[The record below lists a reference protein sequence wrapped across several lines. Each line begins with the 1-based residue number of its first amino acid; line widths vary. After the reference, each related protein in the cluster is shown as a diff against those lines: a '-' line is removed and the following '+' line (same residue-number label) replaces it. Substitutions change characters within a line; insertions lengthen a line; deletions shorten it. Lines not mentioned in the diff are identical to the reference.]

1 MSEVKKCP
9 KCSGIMVRGLGENL
23 GLAFGCTRTE
33 PKKPEDLPAD
43 RVQPYYCGNCGY
55 MEFYKKLNSEGK
67 STE

>member
-9 KCSGIMVRGLGENL
+9 KCGKMMVKGSAENL

-43 RVQPYYCGNCGY
+43 RVQPYYCDNCGF
-55 MEFYKKLNSEGK
+55 MEFYKKLHS
-67 STE
+67 